1 MRFLKYLKEEISTC
15 SVSTPGN
22 FNDLVP
28 DEKKGLKK
36 KIQKRGLLET
46 DSSNIAYI
54 PFHYGSGGEDEI
66 DTDSHD
72 NILGVHDKKHIIGKK
87 SKKAVK

>member
-36 KIQKRGLLET
+36 KI
-46 DSSNIAYI
+46 
-54 PFHYGSGGEDEI
+54 
-66 DTDSHD
+66 
-72 NILGVHDKKHIIGKK
+72 KKEKK
-87 SKKAVK
+87 